1 MSETLTVNPLSEVM
15 GAEILGVDLTS
26 GPQPNTMALI
36 KDAFLKHRLLIIRDQ
51 KVEKQHLRDF
61 ASAFGPIETHAVA
74 LKGVEGEALAGV
86 HYITNLD
93 SNGVPVEKPIVNS
106 NYFWHSD
113 KSFLPVPSL
122 TTMLYAVEIPP
133 SGGDTQFADMTR
145 AYAALSDDD
154 KALIEGR
161 TVVQSLAHMR
171 EVTGNAPPTAEE
183 MENAPPVEHPL
194 VRTHPETGEKSLYL
208 GMYAA
213 EIQGLA
219 NDDSKA
225 LLERLSAHATEERF
239 IFTQKWQPHDLVLW
253 DNRCLMHRA
262 VANYEMGQHRRILM
276 RVVVKGTRPV

>member
-1 MSETLTVNPLSEVM
+1 
-15 GAEILGVDLTS
+15 
-26 GPQPNTMALI
+26 MALI
-36 KDAFLKHRLLIIRDQ
+36 KDAFLKYRLLIIRDQ

-74 LKGVEGEALAGV
+74 LKGVEGESLAGV

-145 AYAALSDDD
+145 AYEALSDDD
-154 KALIEGR
+154 KALLEGR
-161 TVVQSLAHMR
+161 TVVQSLAYMR

-208 GMYAA
+208 GMYAS
-213 EIQGLA
+213 EIQGLPKD
-219 NDDSKA
+219 NGKA
-225 LLERLSAHATEERF
+225 LLARLSAHATEERF

-262 VANYEMGQHRRILM
+262 VANYEMGRHRRILM
-276 RVVVKGTRPV
+276 RVVVQGTRLV